1 MKHTILMAVLGSTL
15 MLTGCSDLV
24 SLNPV
29 APDGASQFDPALPG
43 VWQGSD
49 ALYVIRQDDSGYS
62 VVYVGK
68 ESTKRLHGVLFQAG
82 DAKLLDLVSEEEDP
96 FQIPAHVV
104 VRVWPEA
111 AKLSW
116 AFLDSDWFRQQ
127 AGTLNAS
134 QRAGERTLLTAP
146 GPAVR
151 GFVTKYAA
159 DERAHGKPEVL
170 DKVQ

>member
-1 MKHTILMAVLGSTL
+1 MAVLGSTL

-24 SLNPV
+24 SLNPI
-29 APDGASQFDPALPG
+29 APDGASRFDPALAG

-49 ALYVIRQDDSGYS
+49 ALYVVRQDDSGYS

-82 DAKLLDLVSEEEDP
+82 DAKLLDLVTVEEDP
-96 FQIPAHVV
+96 FQVPVHVV
-104 VRVWPEA
+104 ARVWPEA

-116 AFLDSDWFRQQ
+116 ALLDSDWLRQQ
-127 AGTLNAS
+127 TGTLNAT

-146 GPAVR
+146 APAVR
-151 GFVTKYAA
+151 GFVTKYGG
-159 DERAHGKPEVL
+159 DERAHGQPEVL
-170 DKVQ
+170 NKVQ